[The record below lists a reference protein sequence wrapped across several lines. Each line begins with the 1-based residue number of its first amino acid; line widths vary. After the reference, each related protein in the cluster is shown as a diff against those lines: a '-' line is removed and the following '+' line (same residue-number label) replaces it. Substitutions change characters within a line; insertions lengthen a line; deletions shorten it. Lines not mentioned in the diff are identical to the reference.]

1 MKSPNRANKLFV
13 KEKIKNEII
22 TDCFFRVTTLR
33 IGRTG
38 FGLRKCLAGTRTT
51 LLPSVTCQTFR
62 WAQPSSKVVFL
73 KICFHQKTS
82 DSETAPL
89 GSPHL
94 SRCRCYYI
102 VKGSACYSCHIS
114 KMAIFESA
122 ICNTRL
128 TSLAAPWLLLS
139 RRVWLSHPRHWV
151 PCQSRAGKR
160 N

>member
-13 KEKIKNEII
+13 KEKIKKEVI

-62 WAQPSSKVVFL
+62 SALSYHSHGR
-73 KICFHQKTS
+73 FHWKTS
-82 DSETAPL
+82 DSKTAPL